1 MAWSARNLISTQVE
15 GAPPLNATQ
24 CANVYG
30 FGLTLSRFGAA
41 SVNMTAVENFRDG
54 PFAVKLNAVGVYGAE
69 KVNVPT
75 IGKNV
80 QESKPNS
87 PGSPMKNNGLILGL
101 ALTILRPIAS
111 LVFSEEG
118 RRRRQA
124 RRTLVARGK
133 AKSDWAARAYGQ
145 RVVKRMRGL
154 GAGAARLEGVR
165 EFAKDAA
172 AYALSFPLRLAFR
185 AIFGTVRLIR
195 RLRGKK
201 ALPAL

>member
-1 MAWSARNLISTQVE
+1 
-15 GAPPLNATQ
+15 
-24 CANVYG
+24 
-30 FGLTLSRFGAA
+30 
-41 SVNMTAVENFRDG
+41 
-54 PFAVKLNAVGVYGAE
+54 
-69 KVNVPT
+69 
-75 IGKNV
+75 
-80 QESKPNS
+80 
-87 PGSPMKNNGLILGL
+87 MKSNGLVLGL

-124 RRTLVARGK
+124 RKTLVARGK
-133 AKSDWAARAYGQ
+133 ATSDWAARAYGQ

-154 GAGAARLEGVR
+154 GAGAARLEGLR
-165 EFAKDAA
+165 EFVKDAA

-185 AIFGTVRLIR
+185 AIFGTVRLVR

>member
-1 MAWSARNLISTQVE
+1 LISTQVE

-69 KVNVPT
+69 KVDVPA

-154 GAGAARLEGVR
+154 GSGAARLEGLR